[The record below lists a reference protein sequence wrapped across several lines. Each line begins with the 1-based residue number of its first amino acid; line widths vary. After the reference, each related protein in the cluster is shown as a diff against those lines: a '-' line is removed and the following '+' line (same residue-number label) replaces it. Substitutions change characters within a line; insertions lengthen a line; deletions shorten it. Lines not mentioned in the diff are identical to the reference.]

1 MSLPSSSFSLCPSG
15 APASQDPLSKRIYDA
30 SLEANMGQ
38 KQELV
43 WDRVKVVV
51 AERYD
56 RDQRFWVAYPMLH
69 GPVVLVKS
77 DNIAAGDVRLV
88 EITGVAS
95 ERMVYGMVLR

>member
-1 MSLPSSSFSLCPSG
+1 
-15 APASQDPLSKRIYDA
+15 LSKHIYDA
-30 SLEANMGQ
+30 AQKANMEQ

-43 WDRVKVVV
+43 GDRVRVVV

-69 GPVVLVKS
+69 GPVVLVKAT
-77 DNIAAGDVRLV
+77 NIDSGDVRLV

-95 ERMVYGMVLR
+95 ERMVYGRVLW